1 MAGGGVQW
9 LSLGDT
15 TELRPRTP
23 TRRSSLF
30 ETLGLLGPGLAVAAT
45 GVGAGDV
52 VSAAVAGARFGM
64 VVLWAAAAGALI
76 KYVLNEGIARWQLAT
91 GTTLLEGWGRY
102 LHKAVLYGFLVYLVL
117 WTIIVAAAQMSACG
131 LAAHALIPAI
141 PVPVWG
147 ALHSVVCV
155 GMILAGRYG
164 LFERV
169 MKAFI
174 ALMFATVIVAAVLIR
189 PDLGEV
195 AGGIVSPAVPL
206 GSGPFLLGVIGGVGG
221 SVTLLSYG
229 YWIRER
235 GWEGAEYRRVT
246 RLDLGSAYTLTGLF
260 GLAMIVIAAGIK
272 ADAITG
278 NAMALTLADRIG
290 EVAGAPGRLIF
301 LVGFWG
307 AVATSMLGV
316 WQGVPYIFA
325 DLMRSLRPEGAAP
338 DASRTA
344 ASVDTSAPLYRWYLL
359 FIAFPPMLLLL
370 VGQPVWI
377 LLIYTITGAFFM
389 PFLAATLLY
398 LNNRAGWLRELR
410 NGWLANGLLVVA
422 LALFGYLCVND
433 LASRF

>member
-1 MAGGGVQW
+1 MGDPSQLRDTEERGALAAQPRG
-9 LSLGDT
+9 SL
-15 TELRPRTP
+15 LA
-23 TRRSSLF
+23 
-30 ETLGLLGPGLAVAAT
+30 TLGLLGPGLAVAAT

-52 VSAAVAGARFGM
+52 VSAALAGARFGM
-64 VVLWAAAAGALI
+64 VILWAAAAGAAI
-76 KYVLNEGIARWQLAT
+76 KFVLNEGIARWQLAT
-91 GTTLLEGWGRY
+91 GTTLLEGWGRH
-102 LHKAVLYGFLVYLVL
+102 LHKAVLFGFLGYLVL

-141 PVPVWG
+141 SVPVWG

-155 GMILAGRYG
+155 AMIFAGRYA

-174 ALMFATVIVAAVLIR
+174 ALMFGTVIAAAVLIR
-189 PDLGEV
+189 PDLAEV
-195 AGGIVSPAVPL
+195 ARGIASPEVPF

-235 GWEGAEYRRVT
+235 GWEGAVYSRVT
-246 RLDLGSAYTLTGLF
+246 RLDLGSAYALTGLF
-260 GLAMIVIAAGIK
+260 GLAMIVIAAGVK
-272 ADAITG
+272 AEAITG
-278 NAMALTLADRIG
+278 DTMALTLAGRIG

-325 DLMRSLRPEGAAP
+325 DLMRSLRPAGKGP
-338 DASRTA
+338 GTQDRSA
-344 ASVDTSAPLYRWYLL
+344 ASVDTRSSLYRWYLL

-398 LNNRAGWLRELR
+398 LNRRTRIQELG
-410 NGWLANGLLVVA
+410 NGWFARGLLVVA

-433 LASRF
+433 IASRL